1 MTAAPF
7 PSLWHA
13 AALTGKFNAVYDGAP
28 ELGYYRD
35 RKSGDRIVYWED
47 THDGRLRCQRNGKDV
62 DAQRAGEIW
71 QFINRN
77 PVTEE
82 AFYFHADNG
91 RWPDQ
96 DAAAANSGKATEIDP
111 ATDPLGA
118 AKEQAT
124 KIRATL
130 PDYVTI
136 ESDEK
141 SAAGQTLRD
150 ELNKIANAL
159 DKKREALVRP
169 HIDAQRE
176 INGEWNPIIK
186 ELKDAAVT
194 IRRAMEKHED
204 DKREAARQA
213 AVRAERQADREIARG
228 ETPTPPP
235 PSNMPA
241 PAAQIKGASGK
252 AANVGSRKVV
262 TLENIDLAFAA
273 LKTDKNLIDFITA
286 LAQKRADM
294 DIETPGCRIDTKAK
308 IR

>member
-7 PSLWHA
+7 PSLWHQN
-13 AALTGKFNAVYDGAP
+13 ALKGQFGPVHDGEPETGYF
-28 ELGYYRD
+28 RD
-35 RKSGDRIVYWED
+35 KSGDRIVYWLD
-47 THDGRLRCQRNGKDV
+47 SHDGRLRCQRNGKDV

-118 AKEQAT
+118 AKEQAA
-124 KIRATL
+124 KAKATL
-130 PDYVTI
+130 ETYATI
-136 ESDEK
+136 DSDEQ
-141 SAAGQTLRD
+141 AAAAQTLRD

-159 DKKREALVRP
+159 DKDREKLVRP
-169 HIDAQRE
+169 HLDAQQQ
-176 INGEWNPIIK
+176 INGDWNPIIK
-186 ELKDAAVT
+186 DLKASATKLRSAMEAWENDKRDAA
-194 IRRAMEKHED
+194 RRAA
-204 DKREAARQA
+204 EAAARELDRA
-213 AVRAERQADREIARG
+213 IVRNEEPA
-228 ETPTPPP
+228 PPP